1 MICPHSPWP
10 LFGDDLDQARSWLK
24 HHLNGVVSIRA
35 GHLAISLG
43 IGAELMDD
51 VQSGEL
57 HADVSAV
64 CQWQFRLARLRKEA
78 NPYRYL
84 IPDQIFELSIN
95 ALANS
100 KLQGNT
106 LNVELNGGIG
116 DHLEALSLIMPWV
129 RSFDV
134 ALNLT
139 MSKERHNQIE
149 SLLVGNKKV
158 KCFKNTSTNTQ
169 PIHVMAIRAAL
180 MEEASPPCYDSW
192 IQQPQE
198 STKDN
203 TNYLCCWRAEG
214 AGDKYSAHSRSIDWS
229 MVHKFYKNLLL
240 INQKARI
247 LDITKWNH
255 WESEGL
261 RAIGVDII
269 DPRKGTLIDLINKC
283 HISQVITIDTALA
296 HLCAASG
303 TKANLLLNIF
313 PDERWNEL
321 HRAEHSYGR
330 LIKIWHSTQFGC
342 WSMVLS
348 ELTNSLAIND

>member
-1 MICPHSPWP
+1 
-10 LFGDDLDQARSWLK
+10 
-24 HHLNGVVSIRA
+24 
-35 GHLAISLG
+35 
-43 IGAELMDD
+43 MD
-51 VQSGEL
+51 
-57 HADVSAV
+57 
-64 CQWQFRLARLRKEA
+64 
-78 NPYRYL
+78 
-84 IPDQIFELSIN
+84 
-95 ALANS
+95 
-100 KLQGNT
+100 
-106 LNVELNGGIG
+106 
-116 DHLEALSLIMPWV
+116 
-129 RSFDV
+129 
-134 ALNLT
+134 
-139 MSKERHNQIE
+139 
-149 SLLVGNKKV
+149 
-158 KCFKNTSTNTQ
+158 STT
-169 PIHVMAIRAAL
+169 
-180 MEEASPPCYDSW
+180 
-192 IQQPQE
+192 QE

-313 PDERWNEL
+313 PMSAGTNCTERNTATADSL
-321 HRAEHSYGR
+321 NMAFNSIR
-330 LIKIWHSTQFGC
+330 LLVNGTFIS
-342 WSMVLS
+342 
-348 ELTNSLAIND
+348 